1 MTIIRTRGR
10 KTKQQAEKKMSE
22 NSELDATFELTEEQA
37 FQLWKKDIEADGQTI
52 VLGWAEE
59 ENEEEN

>member
-1 MTIIRTRGR
+1 MTT
-10 KTKQQAEKKMSE
+10 

>member
-1 MTIIRTRGR
+1 MTN
-10 KTKQQAEKKMSE
+10 

-37 FQLWKKDIEADGQTI
+37 FQLWKKDIEANGQTI
-52 VLGWAEE
+52 VLGWADE